1 MIEILGDI
9 MELPFDFDL
18 DKVTRLVVVDYDGNS
33 YEKWNIVIE
42 KVSLQDNDRTLKI
55 FVGVKD
61 E

>member
-1 MIEILGDI
+1 

-18 DKVTRLVVVDYDGNS
+18 SKVTRLVVVDYDGNS

>member
-1 MIEILGDI
+1 M
-9 MELPFDFDL
+9 LPFDFDL
-18 DKVTRLVVVDYDGNS
+18 GKVTRLVVVDYDGSS
-33 YEKWNIVIE
+33 YEKWNIVID